1 MAGAVGA
8 IWGGANYMPRE
19 AVRLYE
25 FVAAGDYTAAL
36 ELWVRMIPSL
46 LFIWHGDYNPAV
58 KSACRI
64 RGFDGGGVRRPLRP
78 LSAEAEKELKASLAF
93 LDS

>member
-1 MAGAVGA
+1 
-8 IWGGANYMPRE
+8 MPRE
-19 AVRLYE
+19 AVQLYE
-25 FVAAGDYTAAL
+25 LVAAGDHTAAL
-36 ELWVRMIPSL
+36 ELWTRMIPSL
-46 LFIWHGDYNPAV
+46 LLIWHGDYNPAI

-78 LSAEAEKELKASLAF
+78 LSAESEKELKASLAL